1 MNTADPRGP
10 VLITIAREAIADEDG
25 CAPRTARAEPWLSA
39 PAATFVTLRLAG
51 ELRGCIGSIHA
62 LRPLAEDVYANAR
75 AAAYRDTRFSPVG
88 AHERDALEVEV
99 SLLSSPET
107 VAAGSEAEALERIR
121 PGVDGVIVRYEDFQA
136 TFLPQ
141 VWESLP
147 DPLAFLSELRVK
159 ARLPA
164 RFWHPRLALSR
175 YTVEKFR

>member
-1 MNTADPRGP
+1 MK
-10 VLITIAREAIADEDG
+10 
-25 CAPRTARAEPWLSA
+25 
-39 PAATFVTLRLAG
+39 G
-51 ELRGCIGSIHA
+51 ELRGCIGSLQA

-75 AAAYRDTRFSPVG
+75 SAAYRDTRFSPVR
-88 AHERDALEVEV
+88 AHERGLLEVEV
-99 SLLSSPET
+99 SLLSPPEA
-107 VAAGSEAEALERIR
+107 VAAGSEAEALERLR
-121 PGVDGVIVRYEDFQA
+121 PGVDGVIVRYEDCHA

-147 DPLAFLSELRVK
+147 DPLAFLTELRVK